1 MCRRYL
7 VVPWLRKALGY
18 EGMFYVAERG
28 CADADRPTF
37 LVDDMDAREYYFD
50 EDVGEYVCTAEQCYA
65 DILTFWE
72 PGSYLVDLLWS
83 RDLLDFDKLYQL
95 AGPRGRAV
103 LAALV
108 IWDGVLRGR
117 SVSWGRFD
125 PYREDFSGWLDYVAQ
140 WATAYILEDG
150 ARERFGI

>member
-1 MCRRYL
+1 MCRYYL
-7 VVPWLRKALGY
+7 VVPWLSKALGY
-18 EGMFYVAERG
+18 EGMFYVAEPSCG
-28 CADADRPTF
+28 GFDKPAVY
-37 LVDDMDAREYYFD
+37 VDVSGREYFFD
-50 EDVGEYVCTAEQCYA
+50 GDLGEYVCDVEQCYA

-72 PGSYLVDLLWS
+72 PGPYLVDLLWS
-83 RDLLDFDKLYQL
+83 RDLLDVDKLYQL